1 MSTFVMLFS
10 MNDLGGLLS
19 KFHHALNTKVVWN
32 VVEIMLTKIHHF
44 CISIPRIMTKLVHF
58 GLQ

>member
-1 MSTFVMLFS
+1 MLFS

-32 VVEIMLTKIHHF
+32 VVEIMLTKIHHV